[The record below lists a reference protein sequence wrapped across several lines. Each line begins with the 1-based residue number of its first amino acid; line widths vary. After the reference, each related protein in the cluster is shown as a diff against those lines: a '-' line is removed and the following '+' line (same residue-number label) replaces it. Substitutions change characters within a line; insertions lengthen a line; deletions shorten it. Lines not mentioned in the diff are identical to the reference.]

1 MYEQSLYIKR
11 NFGKKSRNLLL
22 DPTQSGIASL
32 LSYYTKSKLHR
43 CSLNF
48 LCAMSRVSKFA
59 VENVFNSNATIVVL
73 NSTKTTAINDNE
85 KNLAKNEEKL
95 TSS

>member
-1 MYEQSLYIKR
+1 MVISPLTTAESCRVIY
-11 NFGKKSRNLLL
+11 
-22 DPTQSGIASL
+22 
-32 LSYYTKSKLHR
+32 
-43 CSLNF
+43 
-48 LCAMSRVSKFA
+48 RVSKFA

>member
-1 MYEQSLYIKR
+1 MY
-11 NFGKKSRNLLL
+11 
-22 DPTQSGIASL
+22 
-32 LSYYTKSKLHR
+32 
-43 CSLNF
+43 
-48 LCAMSRVSKFA
+48 RVSKFA
-59 VENVFNSNATIVVL
+59 VENIFNSNATIVVL

>member
-1 MYEQSLYIKR
+1 MRKKDFEIK
-11 NFGKKSRNLLL
+11 KEWLL
-22 DPTQSGIASL
+22 D
-32 LSYYTKSKLHR
+32 
-43 CSLNF
+43 NF
-48 LCAMSRVSKFA
+48 RRNKTVILPIIRVSKFA

-95 TSS
+95 TIEK

>member
-1 MYEQSLYIKR
+1 M
-11 NFGKKSRNLLL
+11 KSCGGMGTYLKL
-22 DPTQSGIASL
+22 DFRVP
-32 LSYYTKSKLHR
+32 
-43 CSLNF
+43 
-48 LCAMSRVSKFA
+48 SRVSKFA

-73 NSTKTTAINDNE
+73 NSTKMTAINDNE

>member
-1 MYEQSLYIKR
+1 MEFEESAV
-11 NFGKKSRNLLL
+11 LLL
-22 DPTQSGIASL
+22 PNQKSALVGVKSL
-32 LSYYTKSKLHR
+32 KKFGFR
-43 CSLNF
+43 DVP
-48 LCAMSRVSKFA
+48 AARVSKFA

>member
-1 MYEQSLYIKR
+1 M
-11 NFGKKSRNLLL
+11 
-22 DPTQSGIASL
+22 
-32 LSYYTKSKLHR
+32 TKSNTFHISIAHRRLTTTLLTKLQSQPSIIYFKQSHF
-43 CSLNF
+43 SAHNF
-48 LCAMSRVSKFA
+48 VTLLKTRVSKFA
-59 VENVFNSNATIVVL
+59 VENVFNRNATIIVL

>member
-1 MYEQSLYIKR
+1 MINVPLMAITNIK
-11 NFGKKSRNLLL
+11 
-22 DPTQSGIASL
+22 
-32 LSYYTKSKLHR
+32 
-43 CSLNF
+43 
-48 LCAMSRVSKFA
+48 SRVSKFA

>member
-1 MYEQSLYIKR
+1 MILYSNR
-11 NFGKKSRNLLL
+11 NYSIL
-22 DPTQSGIASL
+22 
-32 LSYYTKSKLHR
+32 TKFDFVVVTLVSCTDNICHILQKCKAR
-43 CSLNF
+43 QKCKVGT
-48 LCAMSRVSKFA
+48 RVSKFA

-95 TSS
+95 TSP

>member
-1 MYEQSLYIKR
+1 MYIQFAESVIPSGTGTFKNNSALKGSEVQFLLPYIK
-11 NFGKKSRNLLL
+11 
-22 DPTQSGIASL
+22 I
-32 LSYYTKSKLHR
+32 
-43 CSLNF
+43 
-48 LCAMSRVSKFA
+48 RVSKFA

>member
-1 MYEQSLYIKR
+1 MERIE
-11 NFGKKSRNLLL
+11 G
-22 DPTQSGIASL
+22 A
-32 LSYYTKSKLHR
+32 
-43 CSLNF
+43 
-48 LCAMSRVSKFA
+48 RVSKFA
-59 VENVFNSNATIVVL
+59 VEDVFNSNATIVVL

>member
-1 MYEQSLYIKR
+1 MH
-11 NFGKKSRNLLL
+11 LLNK
-22 DPTQSGIASL
+22 DCFSESENHNWFPETT
-32 LSYYTKSKLHR
+32 TKDVHSTI
-43 CSLNF
+43 
-48 LCAMSRVSKFA
+48 RVSKFA